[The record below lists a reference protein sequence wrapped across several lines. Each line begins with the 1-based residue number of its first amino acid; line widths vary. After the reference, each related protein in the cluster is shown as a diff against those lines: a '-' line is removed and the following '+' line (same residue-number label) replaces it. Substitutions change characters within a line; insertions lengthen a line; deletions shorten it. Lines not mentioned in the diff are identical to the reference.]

1 VIFTVERKKR
11 ADKKNI
17 INTNITQMKV
27 GKQWVKT
34 ST

>member
-1 VIFTVERKKR
+1 MSKILVQIQS
-11 ADKKNI
+11 KKNNT
-17 INTNITQMKV
+17 ININIRQMKV

>member
-1 VIFTVERKKR
+1 MSVSLKHSSRMEGMVQL
-11 ADKKNI
+11 DNI
-17 INTNITQMKV
+17 MQMKV